1 MELKQELKLKQT
13 LSQKMIQSAN
23 ILQMGQIELKEY
35 IEEMALENPVVD
47 LEEREPENGRLE
59 ENGELNEKIRRL
71 EELASL
77 DRQNQTYYQDEEEE
91 AGRLEPGRSQEGLLE
106 SLLEQACMLHLTKRE
121 EKIFRYMIKN
131 LDASGYLSVN
141 FGELCAGLGIEE
153 TEGERIWKNFGR
165 LEPRGI
171 GARSLKECLL
181 MQLSYL
187 AEDGSV
193 VIGVVQNETM
203 RTEMLAARIISN
215 HLDLLGKNQM
225 KQLARACSCKLEEVL
240 LAAARIRE
248 LNPKPGSGYG
258 DESYDKYIVPDII
271 ITQTEHG
278 FEMQLSDETLPQIA
292 INPYYLSLMKQK
304 DTETEAKDYIEG
316 KIQQAEWVCQCI
328 GKRNQTLLRLAEE
341 ILCVQGEFF
350 AKGSGKLAPWT
361 QKQAAKS
368 LGVSEPTLSRTVR
381 EKYLQCRWG
390 IFPLSYFF
398 SRHMAAGGFG
408 MTDKGRLADREEA
421 ANQEETAVQAEVVNR
436 METGKDPREAIRH
449 LIKTENPRKPFSD
462 RVLSEKLAEA
472 GITLSRRTV
481 AKYREEMGIRD
492 ASGRKCFGI

>member
-59 ENGELNEKIRRL
+59 ENGELNEKIHRL

-165 LEPRGI
+165 LEPCGI

-187 AEDGSV
+187 AEDGGAVSD
-193 VIGVVQNETM
+193 IVQNGTM
-203 RTEMLAARIISN
+203 RTEILAARIISN

-271 ITQTEHG
+271 ISQTEHG

-316 KIQQAEWVCQCI
+316 KSD
-328 GKRNQTLLRLAEE
+328 RLN
-341 ILCVQGEFF
+341 
-350 AKGSGKLAPWT
+350 GSAS
-361 QKQAAKS
+361 A
-368 LGVSEPTLSRTVR
+368 LGS
-381 EKYLQCRWG
+381 
-390 IFPLSYFF
+390 
-398 SRHMAAGGFG
+398 
-408 MTDKGRLADREEA
+408 
-421 ANQEETAVQAEVVNR
+421 
-436 METGKDPREAIRH
+436 AIRH
-449 LIKTENPRKPFSD
+449 CRGWQKRFCAYRGSFLQKEVENWLRGRRNRRLNRWGS
-462 RVLSEKLAEA
+462 A
-472 GITLSRRTV
+472 SRR
-481 AKYREEMGIRD
+481 
-492 ASGRKCFGI
+492 

>member
-165 LEPRGI
+165 LEPCGI

-181 MQLSYL
+181 M
-187 AEDGSV
+187 
-193 VIGVVQNETM
+193 
-203 RTEMLAARIISN
+203 
-215 HLDLLGKNQM
+215 
-225 KQLARACSCKLEEVL
+225 
-240 LAAARIRE
+240 
-248 LNPKPGSGYG
+248 
-258 DESYDKYIVPDII
+258 
-271 ITQTEHG
+271 
-278 FEMQLSDETLPQIA
+278 
-292 INPYYLSLMKQK
+292 
-304 DTETEAKDYIEG
+304 
-316 KIQQAEWVCQCI
+316 
-328 GKRNQTLLRLAEE
+328 
-341 ILCVQGEFF
+341 
-350 AKGSGKLAPWT
+350 
-361 QKQAAKS
+361 
-368 LGVSEPTLSRTVR
+368 
-381 EKYLQCRWG
+381 
-390 IFPLSYFF
+390 
-398 SRHMAAGGFG
+398 
-408 MTDKGRLADREEA
+408 
-421 ANQEETAVQAEVVNR
+421 
-436 METGKDPREAIRH
+436 
-449 LIKTENPRKPFSD
+449 
-462 RVLSEKLAEA
+462 
-472 GITLSRRTV
+472 
-481 AKYREEMGIRD
+481 
-492 ASGRKCFGI
+492 

>member
-59 ENGELNEKIRRL
+59 ENGELNEKIRRF

-91 AGRLEPGRSQEGLLE
+91 AGRLEPGRSQDGLLE

-165 LEPRGI
+165 LEPCGI

-181 MQLSYL
+181 MQLSY
-187 AEDGSV
+187 
-193 VIGVVQNETM
+193 
-203 RTEMLAARIISN
+203 
-215 HLDLLGKNQM
+215 
-225 KQLARACSCKLEEVL
+225 
-240 LAAARIRE
+240 
-248 LNPKPGSGYG
+248 
-258 DESYDKYIVPDII
+258 
-271 ITQTEHG
+271 
-278 FEMQLSDETLPQIA
+278 
-292 INPYYLSLMKQK
+292 
-304 DTETEAKDYIEG
+304 
-316 KIQQAEWVCQCI
+316 
-328 GKRNQTLLRLAEE
+328 LAEE

>member
-71 EELASL
+71 EELVSL

-165 LEPRGI
+165 LEPCGI

-187 AEDGSV
+187 AEDGGA
-193 VIGVVQNETM
+193 VIEWNDANRNSGGTHHFQPSGSAGKKPDEAACPC
-203 RTEMLAARIISN
+203 MLLQAGGSASGSSA
-215 HLDLLGKNQM
+215 D
-225 KQLARACSCKLEEVL
+225 
-240 LAAARIRE
+240 
-248 LNPKPGSGYG
+248 PGA
-258 DESYDKYIVPDII
+258 ES
-271 ITQTEHG
+271 QT
-278 FEMQLSDETLPQIA
+278 
-292 INPYYLSLMKQK
+292 
-304 DTETEAKDYIEG
+304 
-316 KIQQAEWVCQCI
+316 
-328 GKRNQTLLRLAEE
+328 GKR
-341 ILCVQGEFF
+341 I
-350 AKGSGKLAPWT
+350 
-361 QKQAAKS
+361 
-368 LGVSEPTLSRTVR
+368 
-381 EKYLQCRWG
+381 WG
-390 IFPLSYFF
+390 
-398 SRHMAAGGFG
+398 
-408 MTDKGRLADREEA
+408 
-421 ANQEETAVQAEVVNR
+421 
-436 METGKDPREAIRH
+436 
-449 LIKTENPRKPFSD
+449 
-462 RVLSEKLAEA
+462 
-472 GITLSRRTV
+472 
-481 AKYREEMGIRD
+481 
-492 ASGRKCFGI
+492 

>member
-47 LEEREPENGRLE
+47 LEERELENGRLE

-91 AGRLEPGRSQEGLLE
+91 AGRLEPGRSQDGLLE

-165 LEPRGI
+165 LEPCGI

-181 MQLSYL
+181 MQLSCL
-187 AEDGSV
+187 AEDGGA
-193 VIGVVQNETM
+193 VIDIVQNGTM
-203 RTEMLAARIISN
+203 RTEILAAHIISN

-225 KQLARACSCKLEEVL
+225 KQLARVCSCNLEEVL

-292 INPYYLSLMKQK
+292 INPYYLLLMKQK
-304 DTETEAKDYIEG
+304 DTETEAKES
-316 KIQQAEWVCQCI
+316 
-328 GKRNQTLLRLAEE
+328 RNSVPTSAS
-341 ILCVQGEFF
+341 
-350 AKGSGKLAPWT
+350 KKT
-361 QKQAAKS
+361 S
-368 LGVSEPTLSRTVR
+368 L
-381 EKYLQCRWG
+381 
-390 IFPLSYFF
+390 
-398 SRHMAAGGFG
+398 
-408 MTDKGRLADREEA
+408 
-421 ANQEETAVQAEVVNR
+421 
-436 METGKDPREAIRH
+436 
-449 LIKTENPRKPFSD
+449 
-462 RVLSEKLAEA
+462 
-472 GITLSRRTV
+472 
-481 AKYREEMGIRD
+481 
-492 ASGRKCFGI
+492 

>member
-13 LSQKMIQSAN
+13 LSQKMIQSAS
-23 ILQMGQIELKEY
+23 ILQMGQMELREY
-35 IEEMALENPVVD
+35 IEEVALENPVVD
-47 LEEREPENGRLE
+47 LEERDPENGRLE
-59 ENGELNEKIRRL
+59 ENGEMIETIRRL
-71 EELASL
+71 EELSSL

-91 AGRLEPGRSQEGLLE
+91 AGRFEPGQSQDGLLE
-106 SLLEQACMLHLTKRE
+106 SLLEQACVLHLSEKE

-131 LDASGYLSVN
+131 LDASGYLGVD

-153 TEGERIWKNFGR
+153 AEGERIWKNFCR

-187 AEDGSV
+187 EEKEENNGKL
-193 VIGVVQNETM
+193 
-203 RTEMLAARIISN
+203 RTELLAAQIISN

-278 FEMQLSDETLPQIA
+278 FELQLSDETLPQIS
-292 INPYYLSLMKQK
+292 INPYYLSLMKQG
-304 DTETEAKDYIEG
+304 DTETEARDYIEG
-316 KIQQAEWVCQCI
+316 KIRQAEWVCQCI
-328 GKRNQTLLRLAEE
+328 GQRNQTLMRLAEE
-341 ILCVQGEFF
+341 ILRVQGAFF
-350 AKGSGKLAPWT
+350 LNGKGALVPWM
-361 QKQAAKS
+361 QKKAAKS
-368 LGVSEPTLSRTVR
+368 LGLSESTLSRTVR

-398 SRHMAAGGFG
+398 SRHTAVMGCGMAEN
-408 MTDKGRLADREEA
+408 DKVPDREGTAAQAEAVNREETAAQAEA
-421 ANQEETAVQAEVVNR
+421 ANR
-436 METGKDPREAIRH
+436 MGLGGDPREAIRC
-449 LIKTENPRKPFSD
+449 LIKTENPKKPYSD
-462 RVLSEKLAEA
+462 RVLAEKLAEA
-472 GITLSRRTV
+472 GIVLSRRTV

-492 ASGRKCFGI
+492 ASGRKHF